1 MREEIKVTGANCRA
15 AVKYGYAPP
24 KKGLLIPKKAGKV
37 AVIGGGISGIS
48 AALELDRK
56 GFQVTIYEK
65 SEQLGG
71 RLWDYEGVNLDQGVL
86 EEELQIFGKLDIEVI
101 LNRYVS

>member
-1 MREEIKVTGANCRA
+1 MGTH
-15 AVKYGYAPP
+15 
-24 KKGLLIPKKAGKV
+24 LLKRDYSFRRKPAGKV

-71 RLWDYEGVNLDQGVL
+71 RLWDYEGANLDQGVL
-86 EEELQIFGKLDIEVI
+86 F
-101 LNRYVS
+101 